1 MGQLLQRRS
10 LLDLSGSLVRVMRK
24 LGSLE
29 CDLFPSAS
37 WHLEVVDSVGSPP
50 GESLGAMPA
59 ITQRRQTKLK
69 KESGPAEEKASAAQ
83 KKGGHHNLQPVKLGS
98 DDSETLSH
106 LYTVIRGARVICT
119 YR

>member
-1 MGQLLQRRS
+1 MVFIDVLRGGPRLVGQLLQRRS

-29 CDLFPSAS
+29 CDLF
-37 WHLEVVDSVGSPP
+37 P